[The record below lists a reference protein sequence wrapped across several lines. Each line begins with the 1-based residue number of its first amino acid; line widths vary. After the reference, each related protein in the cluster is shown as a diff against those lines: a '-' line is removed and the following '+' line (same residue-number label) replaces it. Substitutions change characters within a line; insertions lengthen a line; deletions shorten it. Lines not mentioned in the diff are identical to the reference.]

1 MAITMAATCLKSTLA
16 AETLA
21 QVDASETCFWLST
34 ILNEILGNTN
44 GNASRNI
51 ECRTDNHSLY
61 DAFYSITSLT
71 DKRLAIVR
79 EMLCKGELEKV
90 IWIPK
95 ENQLADCLTKAG
107 SSSFRLL
114 DVLEKRMI

>member
-1 MAITMAATCLKSTLA
+1 M
-16 AETLA
+16 A

-51 ECRTDNHSLY
+51 KCRTDNHSLY
-61 DAFYSITSLT
+61 DAVNSITSLT
-71 DKRLAIVR
+71 DKRLRVDIVIVR

-95 ENQLADCLTKAG
+95 ENQLADCLQKLDPH
-107 SSSFRLL
+107 LL
-114 DVLEKRMI
+114 DYWMCLKKK